1 MKLYRVLLIAVLAST
16 LSVLGCG
23 DDGGGSSNGGN
34 GNGGNGNG
42 ASGVCAECDV
52 PAQIPVCESTYNAC
66 IQDDLGSQEDCVAA
80 ALLRCQGA

>member
-1 MKLYRVLLIAVLAST
+1 MKLYRVLLIAMLAST

-23 DDGGGSSNGGN
+23 DDGGGGSS
-34 GNGGNGNG
+34 NGGNGNG
-42 ASGVCAECDV
+42 ASGACAECDV

-80 ALLRCQGA
+80 GLLRCAGN